1 MTTIHA
7 RPVQSPP
14 SAFVQVLTAL
24 AGGIL
29 LFFALFVGMLTV
41 YDVRYFGRV
50 FPGVSVAGVDVSGMN
65 PQQAAVKLSQSLAY
79 PNAGKIL
86 LRDGERMWVAAPVQ
100 MGMVLDAQA
109 TADNAFRA
117 GRSGGIVSSLG
128 TQFRAFRSGVD
139 VAPVMVLDER
149 TAQEYLQAVATQVEL
164 PVIEAALEIH
174 GSQVNAVPGQ
184 IGRLV
189 DVDATLR
196 QVSAQMQTFTDGE
209 VPLVVQEQ
217 APLVLDSSK
226 QAEAAR
232 RLLSGPFALTLAAHA
247 EGDPGPWTISPEML
261 GSMLVIQRMA
271 GASGG
276 EYKLSIN
283 EQLILPQLNAIAEA
297 VNRGSADARFVFN
310 DDTRR
315 LDLIRPALD
324 GRTLLIPES
333 IAAINTAVAQGSA
346 SAALALD
353 IMQPAVSNDATA
365 EGLGIRQL
373 VSSETS
379 YFFGSSEA
387 RMQNIKAA
395 AAQFHGLLIAPGE
408 TFSMGSA
415 LGDVSLDNGYAEAL
429 IIYGD
434 RTIKGIGGGVCQ
446 VSTTLFRTA
455 FFGGFPIVERVPHA
469 YRVYY
474 YEQTPNGAN
483 NPELAGLDAT
493 VYTPLVDLKFTN
505 DTPYWLLME
514 TYVNEGAR
522 RITWKFYST
531 SDGRTI
537 NWDTTGPVNRVAA
550 PEPKLEENP
559 DMAKGEMKQVD
570 WSAEGADVLVTRTVM
585 RDGQT
590 YFTDQFSTHYAPW
603 QAICQ
608 YGPGTQKP
616 RALARDLGLC
626 QP

>member
-1 MTTIHA
+1 
-7 RPVQSPP
+7 
-14 SAFVQVLTAL
+14 
-24 AGGIL
+24 
-29 LFFALFVGMLTV
+29 
-41 YDVRYFGRV
+41 
-50 FPGVSVAGVDVSGMN
+50 
-65 PQQAAVKLSQSLAY
+65 
-79 PNAGKIL
+79 
-86 LRDGERMWVAAPVQ
+86 
-100 MGMVLDAQA
+100 
-109 TADNAFRA
+109 
-117 GRSGGIVSSLG
+117 
-128 TQFRAFRSGVD
+128 
-139 VAPVMVLDER
+139 
-149 TAQEYLQAVATQVEL
+149 
-164 PVIEAALEIH
+164 
-174 GSQVNAVPGQ
+174 
-184 IGRLV
+184 
-189 DVDATLR
+189 
-196 QVSAQMQTFTDGE
+196 
-209 VPLVVQEQ
+209 
-217 APLVLDSSK
+217 
-226 QAEAAR
+226 
-232 RLLSGPFALTLAAHA
+232 
-247 EGDPGPWTISPEML
+247 
-261 GSMLVIQRMA
+261 
-271 GASGG
+271 
-276 EYKLSIN
+276 
-283 EQLILPQLNAIAEA
+283 
-297 VNRGSADARFVFN
+297 
-310 DDTRR
+310 

-353 IMQPAVSNDATA
+353 IKQPAVSNDATA

-395 AAQFHGLLIAPGE
+395 AAQFHGLLVAPGE